1 MQVGWVKIGDF
12 RQIAGYISKT
22 VQDRQSTTKNKC
34 LLSGGAISWL
44 SKKQCVVSLS
54 STEAEYIALSTA
66 TQEVVYIRR
75 LLSDLGVQ
83 HDKPTVFMEDNQ
95 GTIALDQNPVFH
107 SRTNHIDIRRHYV
120 RSHSEEC
127 HQFTILS
134 HQEHDC

>member
-1 MQVGWVKIGDF
+1 M
-12 RQIAGYISKT
+12 
-22 VQDRQSTTKNKC
+22 
-34 LLSGGAISWL
+34 

-54 STEAEYIALSTA
+54 STETEYIALSTA

-83 HDKPTVFMEDNQ
+83 HDKPTVFMEDHQ
-95 GTIALDQNPVFH
+95 GTIALAQNPVFH
-107 SRTNHIDIRRHYV
+107 SRTKHIDIRRRYV